1 MTDAFS
7 DVSAIPPQQIWDG
20 VLGRAVHGERVTLG
34 LIELDADSH
43 VPEHSHE
50 NEQVGILVRGSLTFR
65 IGEETRELAPGQ
77 TWRIL
82 AGMPHEVRT
91 GPEGAVV
98 VEVWSPIRSDWQEIE
113 SQEPRRPSWPGAT

>member
-1 MTDAFS
+1 VTDAFS

-50 NEQVGILVRGSLTFR
+50 NEQIGILVRGSLTFR
-65 IGEETRELAPGQ
+65 VGEETRELGPGE

-98 VEVWSPIRSDWQEIE
+98 VEVWSPIRSDWQELE
-113 SQEPRRPSWPGAT
+113 SQEPRPPGWPGAG